1 LKYGIVTAE
10 TQELQRNLR
19 AIKFGLNTNNEAS
32 NNGGNRKVTSKHEEK
47 LAMRAVKFGLTTA
60 VSGEQEAK
68 LKARAERFAMEKN
81 SNLDDEDEKRRK
93 RAERFVINA
102 DASGD
107 TGRVITN
114 SLANKRFKD
123 S

>member
-1 LKYGIVTAE
+1 
-10 TQELQRNLR
+10 
-19 AIKFGLNTNNEAS
+19 
-32 NNGGNRKVTSKHEEK
+32 
-47 LAMRAVKFGLTTA
+47 MRAVKFGLTSA

-68 LKARAERFAMEKN
+68 LKARAERFALDKN
-81 SNLDDEDEKRRK
+81 SNLDDEEEKRRK

-102 DASGD
+102 DASGGS
-107 TGRVITN
+107 GRVITN